1 MAQMAGT
8 SITLDT
14 EQVLS
19 IASQIESDN
28 QQLQQLLNDSKAT
41 IDSLSSYWTGKAA
54 DETRSSYDSFAGKF
68 FQSYYDILDQYVK
81 FLRNNV
87 ATQYEQTE
95 TVNTNLSDAF
105 K

>member
-1 MAQMAGT
+1 MAMTQ
-8 SITLDT
+8 ITLDSD
-14 EQVLS
+14 QVLA

-28 QQLQQLLNDSKAT
+28 QQLQQLLNDSKASV
-41 IDSLSSYWTGKAA
+41 DSLSSYWTGKAS
-54 DETRSSYDSFAGKF
+54 DETRSSYETFANKF
-68 FQSYYDILDQYVK
+68 FQTYYDVLNQYVK

-95 TVNTNLSDAF
+95 QVNTQLADAF